1 MISEFVISAV
11 EKVREFMNKQ
21 GVKYL
26 LVNSTNK
33 YLEEYYLKDPSKL
46 KMAKSLLYKELMLT
60 LPITLEESEGLY
72 VAKDICE
79 YIEEAFNR
87 NVCIKKEDLN

>member
-1 MISEFVISAV
+1 
-11 EKVREFMNKQ
+11 
-21 GVKYL
+21 
-26 LVNSTNK
+26 
-33 YLEEYYLKDPSKL
+33 
-46 KMAKSLLYKELMLT
+46 MAKSLLYKELMLT

-87 NVCIKKEDLN
+87 DVCIKKEDLN